1 MKTNPRQYAVTFAFT
16 ALLLSCPLRAEEW
29 TPLFNGKDTTGWKIV
44 GDAKAEVIDG
54 VLHAS
59 QLSEKGGDLFTESEF
74 DDFELRFS
82 YKVTWP
88 ANSGVWFRYGKKGY
102 QFDILKYKKPVA
114 FSGTLYCPG
123 KMFITSNLDESLENR
138 DDWNEGRIYAKGDQ
152 IKLWLNGNLVGECQ
166 DETLS
171 SGKIGIQVH
180 GGKQFT
186 GMNIAIR
193 KMEIR
198 TLSADESP

>member
-1 MKTNPRQYAVTFAFT
+1 MKNILSICTFLLIT
-16 ALLLSCPLRAEEW
+16 ASVMAGEF
-29 TPLFNGKDTTGWKIV
+29 TPLFNGKDTSGWTV
-44 GDAKAEVIDG
+44 EGDAKAEVIDG
-54 VLHAS
+54 ILHGS
-59 QLSEKGGDLFTESEF
+59 QKTDKGGNIFTEKEY
-74 DDFELRFS
+74 DNFELRFS

-88 ANSGVWFRYGKKGY
+88 ANSGIWFRYGKKGY

-114 FSGTLYCPG
+114 YSGTLYCPG

-138 DDWNEGRIYAKGDQ
+138 DGWNEGQIYANGDHLM
-152 IKLWLNGNLVGECQ
+152 LWLNGHLVGECR
-166 DETLS
+166 DSTLTR
-171 SGKIGIQVH
+171 GKIGIQVH

-198 TLSADESP
+198 PLGPDDQPTPVE